1 MKRNKISFLPSN
13 SLTLPPA
20 AMSVVLITYLVLC
33 AGLAYLMP
41 FFPPL
46 GLLGAIV
53 INLIVLI
60 FLQSRLALPFYILVA
75 GPSVALALAGSGILS
90 RLYIGNLLFL
100 LVTGIWILQIVLP
113 ERKSGRVLVE
123 PMLLAPLL
131 ALILVGLV
139 SIIYSRLFP
148 DPNVSYT
155 YPNSTVSITITNL
168 AEMALLIGLP
178 FFLILVPG
186 VVRTVRDVRWV
197 IGAYICAGML
207 YALGTIFAAPL
218 NLYSKVVIL
227 GNRRPEVFG
236 STSSALGGLILLF
249 ACVAFGRA
257 LYTPKGLTRLFWGVT
272 CLILCIGVVLT
283 FGRES
288 WIGLFL
294 AFFIMFAFRTKNWSM
309 LLVLIIPPLVLLLI
323 PGVSDFFDPSKVYG
337 VDRLKIWQD
346 AYNIWLRSPYFGV
359 GAGNY
364 QFFDRVYGTDK
375 VGLAHNQYLSVLAE
389 MGVQG
394 LICFIWLLIAV
405 GVRAFKSMKEAK
417 TNLGK
422 SIALAYVGFYIN
434 IVFGGFFT
442 GIFIPS
448 SASGG
453 GTGPFV
459 EASYRWLLLGL
470 VLSIPNWEKEVETAE
485 HDSQPENNLTELSQ
499 QEFVPY
505 LRTKSRVDTK

>member
-1 MKRNKISFLPSN
+1 MIRNKISFPPSN
-13 SLTLPPA
+13 SLALPPA

-33 AGLAYLMP
+33 VGLAYLMP

-53 INLIVLI
+53 INLVVLI

-75 GPSVALALAGSGILS
+75 GPSVALSLAGSGILS

-100 LVTGIWILQIVLP
+100 LITVIWILQIVLP
-113 ERKSGRVLVE
+113 ERKSGRVLLQ

-148 DPNVSYT
+148 DPNVPYT
-155 YPNSTVSITITNL
+155 YPHSNVSITITNL
-168 AEMALLIGLP
+168 SEMALLIGLP
-178 FFLILVPG
+178 LFLVLVPG
-186 VVRTVRDVRWV
+186 VIRSVRDVRWV
-197 IGAYICAGML
+197 IGAYVCIGTL

-218 NLYSKVVIL
+218 GLYSTQVLL
-227 GNRRPEVFG
+227 GNRRPQVFG
-236 STSSALGGLILLF
+236 SVSSGLGGLILLF
-249 ACVAFGRA
+249 TCIAFGQFLFTTRG
-257 LYTPKGLTRLFWGVT
+257 KTRLLWGLVS
-272 CLILCIGVVLT
+272 LIFGLGVMMT

-294 AFFIMFAFRTKNWSM
+294 AVLIMVAFGTKNWLV
-309 LLVLIIPPLVLLLI
+309 LLVLIIPPILLLI

-364 QFFDRVYGTDK
+364 QFFDRFYGTDI
-375 VGLAHNQYLSVLAE
+375 VGLAHNQYLEVLAE
-389 MGVQG
+389 MGLQG
-394 LICFIWLLIAV
+394 LICLIWLLVAV
-405 GVRAFKSMKEAK
+405 GIQTFKSFKEAK

-422 SIALAYVGFYIN
+422 SIALAYIGFYTN

-448 SASGG
+448 SASRG
-453 GTGPFV
+453 GTAPFV

-470 VLSIPNWEKEVETAE
+470 MLSIPNWEKEVEETAE
-485 HDSQPENNLTELSQ
+485 PRDAQPGNNLTELTE
-499 QEFVPY
+499 QELVPY
-505 LRTKSRVDTK
+505 LRT